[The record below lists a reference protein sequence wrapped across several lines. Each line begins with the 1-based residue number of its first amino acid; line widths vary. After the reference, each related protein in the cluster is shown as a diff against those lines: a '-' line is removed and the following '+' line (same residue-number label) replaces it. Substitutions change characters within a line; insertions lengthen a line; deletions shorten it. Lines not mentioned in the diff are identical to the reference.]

1 MLVAVKDALFS
12 LPEVALVPDQSP
24 EAAHES
30 TLVDDQFR
38 VEEPSYS
45 TDNGFAVSETVGD
58 GGAATLTVTD
68 WLALPPAPVQVK
80 KNVLVVVNEPRV
92 SLPEVALLP
101 DQAPEAVHEVA
112 SLEVQLNVAEPL

>member
-1 MLVAVKDALFS
+1 MGA
-12 LPEVALVPDQSP
+12 
-24 EAAHES
+24 
-30 TLVDDQFR
+30 
-38 VEEPSYS
+38 
-45 TDNGFAVSETVGD
+45 
-58 GGAATLTVTD
+58 GGGATLTVTEPV
-68 WLALPPAPVQVK
+68 ALPPAPVQVK